1 MQTRH
6 KVLSRYDSV
15 VCCGCKYLVFIE
27 IDFAMVVNDEH
38 VSYRN
43 TDDGIVSNVSFVS
56 FAEDSN

>member
-1 MQTRH
+1 MQSSH
-6 KVLSRYDSV
+6 KVLSRYDFV
-15 VCCGCKYLVFIE
+15 VCGGWKYLVLIE

-38 VSYRN
+38 VSYMK